1 MVLEFIKNCP
11 PYVLGDIAGIND
23 KLAKKLIDSKYAI
36 EYKEKKQ
43 EIENNVS
50 DSTENKKDEKQ
61 SEQTEIDIP
70 EDKEENETSK
80 QNKKP
85 KK

>member
-23 KLAKKLIDSKYAI
+23 KLAKKLVDSKYAI
-36 EYKEKKQ
+36 KYEEKKQ
-43 EIENNVS
+43 EIENS
-50 DSTENKKDEKQ
+50 IPDSTENKESEEQ
-61 SEQTEIDIP
+61 PEQTEIDIP
-70 EDKEENETSK
+70 KDEEKPK
-80 QNKKP
+80 QNKNS